1 MSSPRSTGTEDLGNF
16 LATRGLLVTPPR
28 TPPRSRSRS
37 RSPPRLRRSA
47 RLAARRGSRSRS
59 RSRSPVPAFPTAL
72 RGMMVPV
79 DLRPRGSPIIDLVSV
94 SSSPRTPKHIRTILN
109 ELKELE
115 NQFPGIPKLW
125 EIREGRLL
133 EFMGA
138 LRDRRLT
145 EGEKKALY
153 NEFTKMLERLW
164 RGNHLTTKQY
174 QKLVHRP

>member
-16 LATRGLLVTPPR
+16 LATRGLVLTSPR

-47 RLAARRGSRSRS
+47 RLAARRGS

-94 SSSPRTPKHIRTILN
+94 SVSPKTPKHIRNILN
-109 ELKELE
+109 KLKKLE
-115 NQFPGIPKLW
+115 NEFPGMEKLW
-125 EIREGRLL
+125 EIRKGRLL
-133 EFMGA
+133 EVMGE

-164 RGNHLTTKQY
+164 RGKYLTTKQY
-174 QKLVHRP
+174 QQLVHRP